1 MRPTLSGTGY
11 SLAMAPKQEKR
22 VVLFRRG
29 GAMFSNLWSVTGFLE
44 WAESSGVEPLIDFQT
59 EKPMNYWECTE
70 PRNGWTDYFEQTS
83 PLSLDD
89 VLSSQSYEVFTSRPR
104 GFPTGDYSQSPG
116 YAELFLSRIHLNA
129 LMDEYVDQWLAMLR
143 QCSKPLGVHFRG
155 TDMRVAKS
163 HWAPPTGYQML
174 RTVDLAL
181 DTHHFD
187 HIFVATE
194 DDRNLTFL
202 RRRYGS
208 MVVTS
213 DSFRTDKEH
222 KMSRIASPVLQWRYL
237 LGKQVIRDTWL
248 LGHCEGLVS
257 GHSNVSEHAQV
268 LSESRY
274 KINLQIRRP
283 RVDLLGS
290 HSWAIRVTNLA
301 RELST
306 SRFRGVDFQVYSR

>member
-1 MRPTLSGTGY
+1 MCPILAGAGY
-11 SLAMAPKQEKR
+11 PCAMATKQEKK

-29 GAMFSNLWSVTGFLE
+29 GAMFSNLWSVTGFLK

-59 EKPMNYWECTE
+59 EKPMNYWEGAE

-83 PLSLDD
+83 PLSLDKI
-89 VLSSQSYEVFTSRPR
+89 LSSESYEVFTSRPR
-104 GFPTGDYSQSPG
+104 AFPTGDYSQSPNYG
-116 YAELFLSRIHLNA
+116 EVFLSRIHLNA
-129 LMDEYVDQWLAMLR
+129 AMDEYVGQWLAMLR
-143 QCSKPLGVHFRG
+143 ECSKPLGVHFRG

-163 HWAPPTGYQML
+163 HWAPPTNYQML
-174 RTVDLAL
+174 KTIDLAL
-181 DTHHFD
+181 QMNDFD

-194 DDRNLTFL
+194 DERNLSFL

-222 KMSRIASPVLQWRYL
+222 KMSRISSPVLQWRYL

-248 LGHCEGLVS
+248 LGRCEGLVS

-268 LSESRY
+268 LSRAGY
-274 KINLQIRRP
+274 KVNLQIRRP

-290 HSWAIRVTNLA
+290 HPWTIRFTNLA